1 MKSLSNS
8 LLCVSLLSLLA
19 TAPLLATD
27 TNPDSK
33 LSSSGWVT
41 AMDASFNT
49 RTYQDEKGDLIV
61 QVNNRSVGV
70 LTIQMQTTRGEEV
83 AYVPVDRRPAQLSIR
98 LDVSELTDGDYRLI
112 VATDTEKIVTIVSL
126 TTPASTSIVRKATVA
141 MVRQAPV
148 HHTH

>member
-27 TNPDSK
+27 TNPDRK

-49 RTYQDEKGDLIV
+49 RIYQDEKGDLIV

-83 AYVPVDRRPAQLSIR
+83 AYVPADRRPAQLSIR

-141 MVRQAPV
+141 VVRQAPE
-148 HHTH
+148 H